1 MKMSTPTSLWCY
13 CSYALKWNAGKV
25 YKRRSR
31 TIKTIHFPS
40 LYSRIVAVVVVVEC
54 SRIVAVAVEYSRI
67 VAVVENNRIVVVVVE
82 ENNSVAVL
90 VEYSRIVVAAAIKI
104 DCILISRY
112 LVHVKHFVVVGP
124 FVVNKCIFIHFNHIA
139 NKSNNQETCYSK
151 TFISRVLTIKRSEL
165 LLLQCQW

>member
-40 LYSRIVAVVVVVEC
+40 L
-54 SRIVAVAVEYSRI
+54 YSRI